1 MKGGGLVR
9 FCDNLKNLRKQVK
22 ISQEMLAEK
31 VGVSRQSVSKWEC
44 GEAYPS
50 IDNILILCDIFNC
63 KINDLVHEN
72 LTDIDSLDE
81 EVKMSIVKFKKNKQN
96 QVKGLSKLI
105 YVISR
110 ICMIAIIV
118 GIASVCITMIA
129 IPFFSSSIKVKDN
142 KIVRIYNQDIDYERN
157 DNQIVIT
164 TNKNETVLTDKNQ
177 VEVLNI
183 IIDKLENTSI
193 VKMVVFIELAFSF
206 LVLTLILMY
215 FTFKHLEKL
224 FKNIYSGETPFTME
238 NVNHIKR
245 MAILMIITIIGPNI
259 AGIITEKIIGEDL
272 GIGFEMFDFIYIL
285 FLFSM
290 SYIFEY
296 GYQIQMDSKGK
307 MYGEINE

>member
-1 MKGGGLVR
+1 MR
-9 FCDNLKNLRKQVK
+9 FCDNLKRLRKQRK

-50 IDNILILCDIFNC
+50 MDNILILCDIFNC

-72 LTDIDSLDE
+72 LTDINSLDE
-81 EVKMSIVKFKKNKQN
+81 EVKMSIVKFKKEKQK

-105 YVISR
+105 YI
-110 ICMIAIIV
+110 IAKIGMIGIIV
-118 GIASVCITMIA
+118 GIVSIGITMIA
-129 IPFFSSSIKVKDN
+129 TLFLSSSIKVEDN
-142 KIVRIYNQDIDYERN
+142 KIVRIYNQDIVNYER
-157 DNQIVIT
+157 DDSKIVIT
-164 TNKNETVLTDKNQ
+164 TYKDRTVITDKTQ

-193 VKMVVFIELAFSF
+193 TKMVVFIEFAFAF
-206 LVLTLILMY
+206 LILTLVLLYLTLQ
-215 FTFKHLEKL
+215 HLEKL
-224 FKNIYSGETPFTME
+224 FKNIHNGDTPFTME

-259 AGIITEKIIGEDL
+259 VGIITEKIIGEDL
-272 GIGFEMFDFIYIL
+272 GIGFETFDFIYIL

-296 GYQIQMDSKGK
+296 GYQIQLDSNGK
-307 MYGEINE
+307 MYGEENE